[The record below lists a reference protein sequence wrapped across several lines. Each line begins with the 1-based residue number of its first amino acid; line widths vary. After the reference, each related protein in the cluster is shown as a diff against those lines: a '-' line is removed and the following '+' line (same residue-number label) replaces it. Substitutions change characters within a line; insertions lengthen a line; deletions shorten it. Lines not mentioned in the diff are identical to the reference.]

1 MAHTQAIDEA
11 APAGTDSASGGA
23 AELRNLKRD
32 LRQRMELEHYWND
45 ALTGDQE
52 DGKHINITQGGTG
65 VIANKELI
73 KSEDLS
79 LTGSNAQSAIDQ
91 AGTWNTT
98 GTPSFWKGSVTDTAS
113 NAASRFISWL
123 VGGDEKFAV
132 KKDGDLSVI
141 KNIAYAWPSAQASAA
156 GQVLSNDSS
165 GNLSWADASSGKV
178 SQVES
183 MHYTA
188 QVASTSATMATTN
201 VTDVI
206 TLSATSSKCLVIAC
220 MTGIMAQGATSVGLR
235 VRRAIAAGATT
246 TVPGAGSYEVNAA
259 WSNDAGSVDA
269 AGSTITFLDDP
280 SSTAALTYTIEFANT
295 DATGVCYVLQGNARA
310 SITLMEITA

>member
-1 MAHTQAIDEA
+1 MAHTQAINEA

-32 LRQRMELEHYWND
+32 VRQRMELEHYWND
-45 ALTGDQE
+45 ALTGAQE

-73 KSEDLS
+73 KSTDLS

-91 AGTWNTT
+91 TGTWNTT
-98 GTPSFWKGSVTDTAS
+98 GTPSFRKGSITDTAS
-113 NAASRFISWL
+113 NAGSRFLSWL

-141 KNIAYAWPSAQASAA
+141 KNIAYSWPAAQASAS

-165 GNLSWADASSGKV
+165 GNLSWANAPSGKV
-178 SQVES
+178 AQVES

-188 QVASTSATMATTN
+188 QVASSSATFATTN
-201 VTDVI
+201 VTDSI
-206 TLSATSSKCLVIAC
+206 TLSATSSKCLVIAS
-220 MTGIMAQGATSVGLR
+220 MTGIMAQGATSIGIR
-235 VRRAIAAGATT
+235 VRRAIASGSTT
-246 TVPGAGSYEVNAA
+246 TIPGGGSYEVQAG
-259 WSNDAGSVDA
+259 WSNDVGSTNA
-269 AGSTITFLDDP
+269 AGSTIAILDEP
-280 SSTAALTYTIEFANT
+280 SSTAALTYTIEFANN
-295 DATGVCYVLQGNARA
+295 DATGTCYVLQGNGRA
-310 SITLMEITA
+310 TITLMEITA